1 MKILCCSD
9 SYPVVSTLH
18 LNRSAKP
25 PQAKQSTEKALLV
38 FLAYST
44 VEFRKLLN
52 VGWCLTFITSF
63 YSFHAHPLR
72 CVLRNFTQA
81 LRDKQLLQVLLIY
94 VTKQF
99 VPLHKMAV
107 IHNARRNN
115 KRLANDSGTEIR
127 IRLGNNEKHK
137 YITRIIARVTSCTL
151 VNECFLPLLAVVQ

>member
-94 VTKQF
+94 VRNSLFRCIKWRLSIMLGGITNAWQMIQAQKF
-99 VPLHKMAV
+99 VF
-107 IHNARRNN
+107 
-115 KRLANDSGTEIR
+115 G
-127 IRLGNNEKHK
+127 
-137 YITRIIARVTSCTL
+137 
-151 VNECFLPLLAVVQ
+151 